1 MFDGD
6 LGVLASAELLSVV
19 GEFVVC
25 RDRAEVRI
33 LETAVAFADCHPE
46 PRRSGPEGQ
55 PGMEGVKVYGGVGC
69 PEVAE
74 FAVADFGAAM
84 GISSAAAAGLMS
96 DALGLRHRLPRV
108 WARVLAGEAQA
119 WRARRIAR
127 ASVAL
132 SQQAAAV
139 VDKAVER
146 IVNRVGPDRLKRIVE
161 GAMWTVDPERAQRDA
176 EAAARARG
184 VWVGRSEAGTNT
196 MFIRAASGDVVRLNA
211 TIATLAQALKDIG
224 DTDSLD
230 ARRAKVIGWLPDPL
244 AVQRLLHA
252 ARHLA
257 ESTPPE
263 TPAPAAASGP
273 GSAALA
279 RLALAAAPTSAAEPT
294 SASARSSDAGDR
306 FTYTALADQLASRL
320 AELKASARAT
330 ARADAKL
337 DLDLNLNPPDHP
349 TRPAAR
355 SRRGRDLGGGRRDL
369 YVHLSDVTLASG
381 EGVIRVEGIGP
392 MLFSQLRE
400 VFGHDQIVVRPVI
413 DLREQVSV
421 DAYEIPHRIR
431 ERVVLRDLYC
441 TFPWCN
447 KRATRSIDLDHI
459 KPYDPDGPPGQTS
472 TSNLTPC
479 CRYHHRLKTH
489 GSWTCV
495 RLPNGALKW
504 TSPQGARFIVDHTG
518 TRAWSDAPVREGP
531 WRSGA

>member
-1 MFDGD
+1 MFEGD
-6 LGVLASAELLSVV
+6 LGVLAPAELLSVV
-19 GEFVVC
+19 GEFDVC
-25 RDRAEVRI
+25 RDRADVRI
-33 LETAVAFADCHPE
+33 LEVAVAFADLHPE
-46 PRRSGPEGQ
+46 PRPSGPDGR
-55 PGMEGVKVYGGVGC
+55 PGMESVKVYGGKGC

-74 FAVADFGAAM
+74 FAVADLGAAL

-108 WARVLAGEAQA
+108 WARVLAGEAKA
-119 WRARRIAR
+119 WRACRIAR

-132 SQQAAAV
+132 SLEAAAL

-161 GAMWTVDPERAQRDA
+161 GAMWTADPERAQRDA
-176 EAAARARG
+176 EEAARAHG
-184 VWVGRSEAGTNT
+184 VWVGRSESGTNT
-196 MFIRAASGDVVRLNA
+196 MFVRAATGDIVRLDA
-211 TIATLAQALKDIG
+211 TIATLAQALKDLG

-244 AVQRLLHA
+244 AVQKLLEA

-257 ESTPPE
+257 QSAP
-263 TPAPAAASGP
+263 PAPSSASSAASGP
-273 GSAALA
+273 AAA
-279 RLALAAAPTSAAEPT
+279 PDPAAAPSPHLALAGDPLTHA
-294 SASARSSDAGDR
+294 ASADR
-306 FTYTALADQLASRL
+306 LGSRL
-320 AELKASARAT
+320 AEVKASARAT
-330 ARADAKL
+330 ARANAGADA
-337 DLDLNLNPPDHP
+337 DLDLKPPDQ
-349 TRPAAR
+349 PAAR
-355 SRRGRDLGGGRRDL
+355 SRRGWDLGGGRRDL
-369 YVHLSDVTLASG
+369 YVHLSDDTLASG

-392 MLFSQLRE
+392 MLFSRLRE

-413 DLREQVSV
+413 DLREKVSV

-472 TSNLTPC
+472 TDNLTPC

-489 GSWTCV
+489 GGWTCV
-495 RLPNGALKW
+495 RLADGALKW

-518 TRAWSDAPVREGP
+518 TRVWSDPPVREGP